1 MKTPKSDKIY
11 INSSIFDTKKLP
23 TSPFFAKQISS
34 PRTSKELSKPIVST
48 NCDETTVEYICMI
61 CLEYLQPN
69 NTSFTSCGH
78 IFHQKCLN
86 LWFISKAVQSCPLCR
101 NDDIFGS
108 ELLPILPQSN
118 EEKFEDFAFYND
130 FESLQQCVIT
140 SIFEIL
146 QQCVMTSI
154 FEMWPI
160 STLTKYHPKELF
172 TMAQQS
178 LEFSQKSFK
187 SEQFLQAYRFLRR
200 SIHFFDGILFCKN
213 LEIFMRG
220 KSFEYNE
227 MEFHFKNLIE
237 IFDLEFSNFFS
248 KTAKFKEEIYLIEK
262 YFIET
267 CSSRFTFSL

>member
-1 MKTPKSDKIY
+1 
-11 INSSIFDTKKLP
+11 
-23 TSPFFAKQISS
+23 
-34 PRTSKELSKPIVST
+34 
-48 NCDETTVEYICMI
+48 MI
-61 CLEYLQPN
+61 CLDNLQPN

-78 IFHQKCLN
+78 IFHQKCLK
-86 LWFISKAVQSCPLCR
+86 LWFLHKAVQSCPLCR
-101 NDDIFGS
+101 NDDIFDS

-118 EEKFEDFAFYND
+118 EEKYEDFAFYDD
-130 FESLQQCVIT
+130 FES
-140 SIFEIL
+140 L

-172 TMAQQS
+172 TMAKQS
-178 LEFSQKSFK
+178 LEFSQKAFK

-220 KSFEYNE
+220 RSFEYNE
-227 MEFHFKNLIE
+227 MESHFENLVE
-237 IFDLEFSNFFS
+237 IFDLKFSTFFS
-248 KTAKFKEEIYLIEK
+248 KTATFKEEIYLIEK

-267 CSSRFTFSL
+267 CSSKFTFSL